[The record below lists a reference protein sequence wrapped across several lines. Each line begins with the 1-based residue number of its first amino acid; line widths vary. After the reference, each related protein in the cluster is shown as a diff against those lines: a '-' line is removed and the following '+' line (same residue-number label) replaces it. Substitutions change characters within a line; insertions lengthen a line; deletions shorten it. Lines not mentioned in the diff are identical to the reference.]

1 MLSEM
6 HAAAAPES
14 SRSPLTALPA
24 SLALAMAVVIA
35 LPKVYESEHLTT
47 TIACVSAGLLAWFA
61 VLAIARRPMKVD
73 AVKPI
78 KQHYIQASVQL
89 FLYLYWGYLWQDVD
103 GVRPIYAQSPLI
115 LAQFCYLY
123 AFDGLWSWTRGRAWR
138 LSSGPT
144 PIVLS
149 TNLFIWF
156 HDEYFVWQFAMV
168 TAGLLGKEFLRW
180 NKDGR
185 RTHIFN
191 PSGFGLMCAATV
203 LIVLGRTDITW
214 AKPLS
219 TTIAVP
225 GIFLV
230 IFCLGL
236 VVQHFFAVTLMTLA
250 AAVAMIATNAVYA
263 QVTGVYLFIST
274 NLPAAAFLGLML
286 LMTDPSTSPRTNV
299 GRTIFG
305 AGYGLGYI
313 VAFELLNRAGAPDL
327 YAKLYPVPLLNLTVQ
342 ALDRFARRGIVG
354 RINDRWE
361 RGVSPRVSNAVHM
374 AMWATIFVSLFA
386 TGYFAPSHPGAS
398 IAFWKQAVAE
408 ERTSAVRGLVKFAGS
423 QAVDPKVE
431 KSAQAAAYNELGVL
445 SMTDGIDDDEA
456 VKVRVGSAANWFA
469 EAAQRGSDDGFKNVL
484 QHFLFHRARRSD
496 RDLGAAL
503 ERCRELAD
511 AGDARA
517 AFLFGLAVESGV
529 GVRPDLR
536 RALMFYLKCPA
547 GYDHVTRALARVG
560 LKARGAFDLSKIS
573 APLAA
578 AADAGDAESC
588 YYLAYMHWTGQGV
601 ARDVSRAEAL
611 FQRAREGG
619 FVPASNGAALA
630 ARFPAPRLKHMS
642 PPPYATAFPVKA
654 GSAGSVALQ

>member
-1 MLSEM
+1 M
-6 HAAAAPES
+6 
-14 SRSPLTALPA
+14 LTALPA
-24 SLALAMAVVIA
+24 LLALAMSAVIA
-35 LPKVYESEHLTT
+35 LPKVHESGHLTT

-61 VLAIARRPMKVD
+61 ALAITRRPMKVD

-203 LIVLGRTDITW
+203 LIVLGRTDVTW

-299 GRTIFG
+299 GRTLFG

-313 VAFELLNRAGAPDL
+313 VAFELLNRVGAPDL

-361 RGVSPRVSNAVHM
+361 RGVAPRVSNAVHM

-423 QAVDPKVE
+423 QAVDPMVE
-431 KSAQAAAYNELGVL
+431 TSAQAAAYNELGVL

-456 VKVRVGSAANWFA
+456 VEVRVGSAAKWFA
-469 EAAQRGSDDGFKNVL
+469 EAAQRGSDDGLKNVL

-503 ERCRELAD
+503 ARCRQLASG
-511 AGDARA
+511 GDARA

-529 GVRPDLR
+529 GVKSDLR
-536 RALMFYLKCPA
+536 SALQFYRICPA
-547 GYDHVTRALARVG
+547 GDADATRALARVG
-560 LKARGAFDLSKIS
+560 LKAPGALDLSELLD
-573 APLAA
+573 PLAV
-578 AADAGDAESC
+578 AADVGDAESC
-588 YYLAYMHWTGQGV
+588 YYLAYMYWRGQGV
-601 ARDVSRAEAL
+601 ARDVARAEAL
-611 FQRAREGG
+611 FERAGELG
-619 FVPASNGAALA
+619 FVPAANGAALA
-630 ARFPAPRLKHMS
+630 ERFVAPRLKHMS
-642 PPPYATAFPVKA
+642 PPPYATSFPVTG
-654 GSAGSVALQ
+654 GSAGSVALR